1 MELRQGTDRLRL
13 VASSWPNVGR
23 GILGASDLGKSSC
36 GAVRGGDRAAI
47 PGAALRAGECA
58 RSWGSEWDSAY
69 PEYPVLVLSTPQ
81 PDSPTPSPSPAQPRL
96 LPIPGG
102 PHPVPI
108 SPSESSTPPGTHLPL
123 DPDSPPGSLASL
135 PEAPHARWGRR
146 DPPCRTFP
154 GAAVTDPPPSPALQA
169 RRQRCF
175 PRLVLAP
182 SPPPQFPQPWYLASS
197 FWILQGSQQPHFLRG
212 VPWQPGGGLYD
223 R

>member
-1 MELRQGTDRLRL
+1 MELRQGTDQLRL
-13 VASSWPNVGR
+13 AASSWPNVG
-23 GILGASDLGKSSC
+23 ILGAGDLGKSSC

-108 SPSESSTPPGTHLPL
+108 SPSESSTPGDPSPSRSRLPTRVPSIPSRGPARPLGAEGPSLPHIPGRCRHRSSTQPRPPGPLPAPLPSPGSGPKSSASVSPTLVPSQLLL
-123 DPDSPPGSLASL
+123 DPPRL
-135 PEAPHARWGRR
+135 
-146 DPPCRTFP
+146 
-154 GAAVTDPPPSPALQA
+154 PPPPW
-169 RRQRCF
+169 R
-175 PRLVLAP
+175 PLA
-182 SPPPQFPQPWYLASS
+182 A
-197 FWILQGSQQPHFLRG
+197 
-212 VPWQPGGGLYD
+212 GGGHYD